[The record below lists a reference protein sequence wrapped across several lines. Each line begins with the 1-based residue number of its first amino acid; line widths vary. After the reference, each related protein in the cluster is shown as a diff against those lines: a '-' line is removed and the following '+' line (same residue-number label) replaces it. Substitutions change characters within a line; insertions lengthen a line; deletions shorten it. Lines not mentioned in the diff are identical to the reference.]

1 MRGAALLLASAT
13 LFGAWPLAA
22 RTLAIPG
29 AVGFVALTV
38 VFALAASGGP
48 NALAAGLGA
57 LGALGAGILSP
68 GATVLGG
75 AVLLAGVHGERTLRV
90 RGRAA
95 RAVHFALALVSGA
108 IAGGLIAAFE
118 GSSPALRVVAIIVAS
133 VLAATPQLVEADD
146 LTAHALESVAR
157 DVDDPAR
164 RTLLTGADLRRQ
176 ADDALLDRATSRTVK
191 GTWRALLRLAEARQ
205 RVQRAR
211 GVRAAPTRTRPGSG
225 DQVASPSDAVLAM
238 LDVRLS
244 EHVTALARA
253 YVAVDTARAAELGLD
268 DVALRTVESAGDAL
282 DTVSRA
288 MIDVE
293 T

>member
-1 MRGAALLLASAT
+1 MRGAALLLASAA

-29 AVGFVALTV
+29 AVGFVALAV

-57 LGALGAGILSP
+57 LGALAAGLVSP
-68 GATVLGG
+68 DATVLGG
-75 AVLLAGVHGERTLRV
+75 AILLAGAYGERTLRV
-90 RGRAA
+90 RGRGA

-108 IAGGLIAAFE
+108 IAGGLVATFGGA
-118 GSSPALRVVAIIVAS
+118 SLALRVVAVIVAS

-157 DVDDPAR
+157 DVDEPAR

-211 GVRAAPTRTRPGSG
+211 VVRAAPTPRGSG

>member
-1 MRGAALLLASAT
+1 
-13 LFGAWPLAA
+13 
-22 RTLAIPG
+22 
-29 AVGFVALTV
+29 
-38 VFALAASGGP
+38 
-48 NALAAGLGA
+48 
-57 LGALGAGILSP
+57 
-68 GATVLGG
+68 
-75 AVLLAGVHGERTLRV
+75 
-90 RGRAA
+90 
-95 RAVHFALALVSGA
+95 
-108 IAGGLIAAFE
+108 
-118 GSSPALRVVAIIVAS
+118 
-133 VLAATPQLVEADD
+133 
-146 LTAHALESVAR
+146 
-157 DVDDPAR
+157 
-164 RTLLTGADLRRQ
+164 
-176 ADDALLDRATSRTVK
+176 
-191 GTWRALLRLAEARQ
+191 LLRLAEARQ

-253 YVAVDTARAAELGLD
+253 YVAVDRARAAELGLD

>member
-1 MRGAALLLASAT
+1 MRTSALLLASAT

-22 RTLAIPG
+22 RTFAIPG

-38 VFALAASGGP
+38 LFALAASGGASALSAGFGALG
-48 NALAAGLGA
+48 ALAAGLV
-57 LGALGAGILSP
+57 SP
-68 GATVLGG
+68 GPTVLGG
-75 AVLLAGVHGERTLRV
+75 AILVAGVSAERTLRV
-90 RGRAA
+90 RGRGA

-108 IAGGLIAAFE
+108 IAGGLVASF
-118 GSSPALRVVAIIVAS
+118 GWSSLALCVVAVVVAS

-146 LTAHALESVAR
+146 LTAHALEAIAR
-157 DVDDPAR
+157 DVDEPAR
-164 RTLLTGADLRRQ
+164 RTLLTGADLRRH
-176 ADDALLDRATSRTVK
+176 ADDALLDRSTSRTVR

-211 GVRAAPTRTRPGSG
+211 VVRTVPAPRGSG

-268 DVALRTVESAGDAL
+268 DVALRTVETAGDAL